1 MNFINNSNILIYH
14 DKLLE
19 YGGAEVVLETF
30 VEKMKPAI
38 IYTTCISN
46 RPFWENLYQT
56 KIVSPSIFR
65 FIKTQTMYR
74 LFYPLICLLSPFFK
88 PCNLAKSDIFVYSS
102 TAAKFLSTS
111 GAKSAFLYSN
121 FPAKPF
127 IRFNDYFA
135 NTTKL
140 ALLMPFVGI
149 TFFFWKKVEL
159 RALKKFSR
167 IAVISKAARAAYQNL
182 YGISALPEI
191 KIIHCPVKNSVFNFA
206 KKEFLKV
213 DDFFSCAIVSRL
225 YPEKNIE
232 PLISFLAA
240 NKHIK
245 LTVIGDGPLLEYFSS
260 KYGADVIF
268 TGFIDDL
275 EKYSLIAE
283 SDFLL
288 QPTIQEWS
296 LATIESNILGTPV
309 IGAHSDAMIEIN
321 QSVSGDDSIPN
332 MTYKE
337 FSDIPLLVLCAK
349 ERRAALER
357 ILHEYKNNFSIDSFI
372 SNINFKSILV
382 NS

>member
-1 MNFINNSNILIYH
+1 MNNIDKSNILIYH

-30 VEKMKPAI
+30 VEKMKPAM
-38 IYTTCISN
+38 IYTTCVSN
-46 RPFWENLYQT
+46 RLFWENVYQT
-56 KIVSPSIFR
+56 KIVAPSIFR

-74 LFYPLICLLSPFFK
+74 LFYPLICLLAPFFK
-88 PCNLAKSDIFVYSS
+88 PCNLSNSDIFVYSS

-111 GAKSAFLYSN
+111 GARSTFLYSN
-121 FPAKPF
+121 FPAKPL
-127 IRFNDYFA
+127 IRFKDYFA
-135 NTTKL
+135 NSTKL
-140 ALLMPFVGI
+140 DLLMPLVGA

-159 RALKKFSR
+159 RALQKFSR
-167 IAVISKAARAAYQNL
+167 IAVISKAAKAAYQNL

-206 KKEFLKV
+206 KKDFLKV
-213 DDFFSCAIVSRL
+213 NDFFSCVIVSRL

-260 KYGADVIF
+260 KYGTDVIF

-309 IGAHSDAMIEIN
+309 IGAYSDAMIEIN

-332 MTYKE
+332 MTYKD
-337 FSDIPLLVLCAK
+337 FSDIPLLVLCAQD
-349 ERRAALER
+349 RREELGK
-357 ILHEYKNNFSIDSFI
+357 ILNEYKNNFSIDSFI
-372 SNINFKSILV
+372 SKINFKSILV
-382 NS
+382 IG